1 MQHLGLL
8 HGSVLVNRQWG
19 KSSINVTQDYTYT
32 NIKLPLTCTDYE
44 PLFIIPSIM
53 CNSENNTKDFN
64 IQCSGS
70 NTTSISFVVRC
81 LSSTRDSFTFKWFI
95 LSK

>member
-1 MQHLGLL
+1 MRNMACYGFHL
-8 HGSVLVNRQWG
+8 VLFRQWG

-53 CNSENNTKDFN
+53 CNNENNTKDFN